1 MTEESNRLNRFHAD
15 RLAKGDNVLAE
26 AIFSEL
32 QLAQKRGEIMMELE
46 IKNLR
51 SPSATIRA
59 WQEATGKTCDP
70 DLGMLI
76 EWLMLRANIV
86 DAAKDYDST

>member
-1 MTEESNRLNRFHAD
+1 MTEESIRLNRSHAN

-32 QLAQKRGEIMMELE
+32 QIAQKRGEIMMELE

-51 SPSATIRA
+51 SPSATIA
-59 WQEATGKTCDP
+59 ATH
-70 DLGMLI
+70 
-76 EWLMLRANIV
+76 EN
-86 DAAKDYDST
+86 S